1 MEDRAGMAIRFKGK
15 KTTQQPEKR
24 DDESVVCGSA
34 PLANALSH
42 DGGRVEEMAE
52 AVNLELILKEIR
64 DFRQDC
70 KGQLEAI
77 KGWNK
82 EKRS

>member
-1 MEDRAGMAIRFKGK
+1 MEE
-15 KTTQQPEKR
+15 T
-24 DDESVVCGSA
+24 
-34 PLANALSH
+34 
-42 DGGRVEEMAE
+42 AE

-77 KGWNK
+77 KGEIVKVNLRMDDA
-82 EKRS
+82 EA